1 MYVVVASWVGG
12 GGAQLVKLGL
22 FNTTLFSTLWHHHYQ
37 NEQKTLVQSS
47 IRFMH
52 SVLLTYEKN
61 AFWDWKAL
69 NTYKINNTVVPC
81 LT

>member
-37 NEQKTLVQSS
+37 NEQKTLVQSC

-61 AFWDWKAL
+61 AILGLESPKYL
-69 NTYKINNTVVPC
+69 
-81 LT
+81 

>member
-37 NEQKTLVQSS
+37 NEQKTLVKSS

-61 AFWDWKAL
+61 AILGLESPKYL
-69 NTYKINNTVVPC
+69 
-81 LT
+81 